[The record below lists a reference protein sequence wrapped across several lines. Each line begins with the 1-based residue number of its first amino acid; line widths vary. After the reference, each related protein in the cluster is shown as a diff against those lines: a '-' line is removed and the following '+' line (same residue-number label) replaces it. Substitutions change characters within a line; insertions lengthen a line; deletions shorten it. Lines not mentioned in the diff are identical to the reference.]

1 MFYRYSEWD
10 GTQLIP
16 PLDAEEA
23 LDLIADDLLA
33 ESDLRRALER
43 LTMRGAQRQNGDR
56 LQGLRDLI
64 DQLRKRR
71 QEQLQRYNM
80 DSAMDNITEKLKD
93 IVDQERRGI
102 EKRLDEASQQE
113 DVPQEMRDMLKQVT
127 DRKQQALDALP
138 DDAGGM
144 MRQLMDYEF
153 MDPDARQAFDD
164 LVQELRQKM
173 LGNMF
178 QGMQQALENMTPE
191 DLAPI
196 REMVRELN
204 QMLNA
209 HLRGEDVSGMFNDF
223 MGRWGR
229 MFPDGIEDID
239 DLIEYLRKQASM
251 MQSLMQSMS
260 DEQRQQLQD
269 TMDALLR
276 DDRLAWDLAQMA
288 GLLEAITGEPLG
300 RRQPFDGSEDIGL
313 GDALDL
319 VGRMG
324 EYDEL
329 ERQFAEAM
337 RDFDLD
343 RIDESLAEELLGA
356 ETRQMLEELRRIR
369 QLLEE
374 AGFIKQG
381 GGREVELTPKAIRRI
396 GEKALQDVFSEL
408 RKDRTGDHISRVQGT
423 AAEQQQETKAW
434 EFGDQ
439 FLVDIGKTVSNAV
452 IRSGPGTPVRIEVKD
467 LEVHKTENLV
477 SASTVIVLDM
487 SMSMLRSGAFAEA
500 KKVALALDTLMRSR
514 YPRDY
519 LELVVFSY
527 FAMELKAGR
536 LLQSDWSINPRGTNI
551 QAALARA
558 RELLRKR
565 PPSNRQIILI
575 TDGQPTMYTASD
587 GQIVRGWSPFEWPRY
602 SPEAMQETLKEVQRC
617 SRTGIKINL
626 FMMAND
632 PELVAFGK
640 LMTQQNKGRA
650 FLTSPGRLGKYVL
663 FDYLHGKSKV
673 L

>member
-10 GTQLIP
+10 GTQQIP

-43 LTMRGAQRQNGDR
+43 LTMRGAQRQGGDR

-71 QEQLQRYNM
+71 QEQLQRYNL

-93 IVDQERRGI
+93 IVEQERRGI

-113 DVPQEMRDMLKQVT
+113 GVPQEMQDMLKQVT

-209 HLRGEDVSGMFNDF
+209 HLGGEDVSGMFQDF
-223 MGRWGR
+223 MGRWGS
-229 MFPDGIEDID
+229 MFPEGIEDID

-260 DEQRQQLQD
+260 EEQRQQLQD

-276 DDRLAWDLAQMA
+276 DDRLAWD
-288 GLLEAITGEPLG
+288 
-300 RRQPFDGSEDIGL
+300 
-313 GDALDL
+313 
-319 VGRMG
+319 
-324 EYDEL
+324 
-329 ERQFAEAM
+329 
-337 RDFDLD
+337 
-343 RIDESLAEELLGA
+343 
-356 ETRQMLEELRRIR
+356 
-369 QLLEE
+369 
-374 AGFIKQG
+374 
-381 GGREVELTPKAIRRI
+381 
-396 GEKALQDVFSEL
+396 
-408 RKDRTGDHISRVQGT
+408 
-423 AAEQQQETKAW
+423 
-434 EFGDQ
+434 
-439 FLVDIGKTVSNAV
+439 
-452 IRSGPGTPVRIEVKD
+452 
-467 LEVHKTENLV
+467 
-477 SASTVIVLDM
+477 
-487 SMSMLRSGAFAEA
+487 
-500 KKVALALDTLMRSR
+500 
-514 YPRDY
+514 
-519 LELVVFSY
+519 
-527 FAMELKAGR
+527 
-536 LLQSDWSINPRGTNI
+536 
-551 QAALARA
+551 
-558 RELLRKR
+558 
-565 PPSNRQIILI
+565 
-575 TDGQPTMYTASD
+575 
-587 GQIVRGWSPFEWPRY
+587 
-602 SPEAMQETLKEVQRC
+602 
-617 SRTGIKINL
+617 
-626 FMMAND
+626 
-632 PELVAFGK
+632 
-640 LMTQQNKGRA
+640 
-650 FLTSPGRLGKYVL
+650 
-663 FDYLHGKSKV
+663 
-673 L
+673 